1 MEWSPQQA
9 MEAYLNTL
17 QLSKTLHDQDCTNI
31 KATKRIEPECVEFIS
46 ALAAGN
52 RSKVIL
58 EISTEGLT
66 PFTIALAVA
75 AKLTGGRLV
84 CVLPHHREDMI
95 KTSNN
100 FELKPH
106 HQELNNV
113 IEFVVGKNPNE
124 VIKKFKKV
132 DFLVIDCKFGDH
144 LKLWKNNLEVNPKGC
159 VVVTRNNDVVGS
171 TKKVCFGE
179 IWKGKKGIECV
190 TMPIGEG
197 IELTKIKSSSC
208 KKESRRFKRFHVTFE
223 N

>member
-17 QLSKTLHDQDCTNI
+17 QLSKGLHNRDR
-31 KATKRIEPECVEFIS
+31 KLIEPECVEFIS
-46 ALAAGN
+46 ALAAGS

-58 EISTEGLT
+58 EITTEGIN

-75 AKLTGGRLV
+75 TKLTCGRLI
-84 CVLPHHREDMI
+84 CVLPYH
-95 KTSNN
+95 KSNN
-100 FELKPH
+100 IDLKLPHHEELK
-106 HQELNNV
+106 NV

-159 VVVTRNNDVVGS
+159 VVVTRNNNIGRN
-171 TKKVCFGE
+171 TRKVCFGE
-179 IWKGKKGIECV
+179 ILEGKKGIECV

>member
-17 QLSKTLHDQDCTNI
+17 QLSKSLHYRDR
-31 KATKRIEPECVEFIS
+31 KLIEPECVELIS

-58 EISTEGLT
+58 EITTECIT
-66 PFTIALAVA
+66 PFTIALAMA
-75 AKLTGGRLV
+75 AKLSGGRLI
-84 CVLPHHREDMI
+84 CVLPYH
-95 KTSNN
+95 KSNN
-100 FELKPH
+100 VDLKLPHHEELK
-106 HQELNNV
+106 NV

-144 LKLWKNNLEVNPKGC
+144 LKLWKNNLEVMNPKGC
-159 VVVTRNNDVVGS
+159 VVVTRNNNIGGIC
-171 TKKVCFGE
+171 TRKVCFSE
-179 IWKGKKGIECV
+179 IIKGKKGIECV

-208 KKESRRFKRFHVTFE
+208 KKESSRFKRFHVTFE